1 MFFNSIISQ
10 SWMMI
15 AILFFSTFTPIT
27 IKARFNNATNTTNFS
42 YLDFSNSFS
51 YFENFSKNFMTSYK
65 RIYSSS
71 HFTSSYVAV
80 IVTYSTIQNFKFNL
94 MWSYLGSIDKYWRN
108 FLSMFRN
115 SPSNIFVF

>member
-1 MFFNSIISQ
+1 MPFYSIICKCWSFVT
-10 SWMMI
+10 
-15 AILFFSTFTPIT
+15 ILFFSTFTPIT
-27 IKARFNNATNTTNFS
+27 IKARFNDTTNTTNFS
-42 YLDFSNSFS
+42 YLDFSNPFS
-51 YFENFSKNFMTSYK
+51 YFKNFSKNFMSSYK
-65 RIYSSS
+65 RIYSST